1 VIDQK
6 LGAFIDAVRSGDAVR
21 VHEALAADVVM
32 NSPIV
37 ANPITGSAAVSGVL
51 GLLAGV
57 LGDLTFGE
65 VLVGEKSHAVHL
77 TGRIGE
83 LDIEAIEYLRLNAD
97 GDVDS
102 ITVLAR
108 PLESVVAL
116 QNRLAS
122 TLGMPPLSLVAVGS
136 GGAVER

>member
-1 VIDQK
+1 MSDQTI
-6 LGAFIDAVRSGDAVR
+6 GAFVDAVRRGDGARVR
-21 VHEALAADVVM
+21 EALAADVVL

-37 ANPITGSAAVSGVL
+37 ADPITGPAAVSGIL

-65 VLVGEKSHAVHL
+65 VLVGDSSHAVRL

-83 LDIEAIEYLRLNAD
+83 RDIEAIEHLRLNAD
-97 GDVDS
+97 GEVDS

-122 TLGMPPLSLVAVGS
+122 TLGMPPLSLVAARS
-136 GGAVER
+136 GEAGER